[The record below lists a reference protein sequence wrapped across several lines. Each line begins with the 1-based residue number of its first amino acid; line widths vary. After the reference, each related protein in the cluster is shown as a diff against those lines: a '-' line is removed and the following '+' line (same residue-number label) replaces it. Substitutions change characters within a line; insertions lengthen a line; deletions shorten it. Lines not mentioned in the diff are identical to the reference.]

1 MSEWIIVNIIVLIA
15 AALQAITGSGFAIMA
30 TPFLLVV
37 MESRECI
44 QISIFLSFLIAIIM
58 TPRIRQHVDWLL
70 FRRIAAGSAVGA
82 PIGLWLFIA
91 LPLATIK
98 MVVAIVVL
106 IVSAFT
112 LWSWFFPANH
122 EHDHSI
128 NRYRTYV
135 EIVTGMTAGILTVS
149 IGMPGVPLAMYFA
162 QGHIGKEQIRSTTLA
177 FFIVIYII
185 SIALQGG
192 AGQIDSETVLST
204 LKLVP
209 ATVAGI
215 AVGARLFGKVKQRT
229 FQLLI
234 NLTLVY
240 TGLHMLLSAR

>member
-1 MSEWIIVNIIVLIA
+1 MNEWIIVNIIVLLA

-30 TPFLLVV
+30 TPFLLIV

-44 QISIFLSFLIAIIM
+44 LISIFLSFLITIIM
-58 TPRIRQHVDWLL
+58 TPQIRQHVDWTL
-70 FRRIAAGSAVGA
+70 FRRIAAGSLAGA
-82 PIGLWLFIA
+82 PIGLWLFIS
-91 LPLATIK
+91 LPLAAIK
-98 MVVAIVVL
+98 LTVAIVVL

-122 EHDHSI
+122 AGASSFR
-128 NRYRTYV
+128 RYRKFV
-135 EIVTGMTAGILTVS
+135 EISTGMAAGLLTVS
-149 IGMPGVPLAMYFA
+149 IGMPGVPLALYFA

-185 SIALQGG
+185 SIALQGL
-192 AGQIDSETVLST
+192 AGQIDSGTVLST
-204 LKLVP
+204 LKLIP

-215 AVGARLFGKVKQRT
+215 AVGARLFGKFKQRT

-240 TGLHMLLSAR
+240 TGLHMLFSAL